1 MLICM
6 LLGGT
11 LDSVDELNP
20 TPGMG
25 ITDENVTES
34 APFVRALVVS
44 RLEQA
49 WRAVDPHIQVQRNEE
64 TGLIMRPDPRF
75 LEAGIRIIDRLANLY
90 RLDRP
95 QMSNRD
101 QDSRSR
107 EALVDETRSQ
117 IEAMET
123 RLRGQENS

>member
-1 MLICM
+1 MICM